1 MVKASRGN
9 RARSRSLLRKSVRER
24 GAVPPLSN
32 LMKKYEKGEK
42 VVIKINS
49 SIHKGM
55 PHRRYQGLVG
65 TVIGS
70 RGKAYLVVTKL
81 GKKEKMII
89 VRPEHL
95 SPLR

>member
-1 MVKASRGN
+1 M
-9 RARSRSLLRKSVRER
+9 RKYKE
-24 GAVPPLSN
+24 
-32 LMKKYEKGEK
+32 GEK

-65 TVIGS
+65 TVKGV
-70 RGKAYLVVTKL
+70 RGKAYLIDTRL
-81 GKKEKMII
+81 GRKWKTVII
-89 VRPEHL
+89 RPEHL